1 VSVSRPDGNVS
12 SHGTRIGPLR
22 WRERLLVKPALF
34 SVLAISISL
43 MGASGA
49 RAQTGFPQGGVPAP
63 VQQKPAVPQPPPAAA
78 PGQIAPVTSSRRDSP
93 LVPSAEQLVALVRN
107 VLLAVNDANLT
118 GNYTVL
124 RDLSAPDSQGL
135 NTPERL
141 EESFRPIRQQGTD
154 FSIVAVATPRFVQLP
169 AFTPQG
175 YLRVNGEFISSPR
188 ITFDIFLQHVEG
200 RWRPY
205 AIGVGVVPVP
215 VSPTPSAEVKSPP
228 KSKGTGQ
235 PVAISP
241 PRNTK
246 PLKPE

>member
-1 VSVSRPDGNVS
+1 
-12 SHGTRIGPLR
+12 
-22 WRERLLVKPALF
+22 LLVKRALF
-34 SVLAISISL
+34 SALAISISL
-43 MGASGA
+43 IEASGA
-49 RAQTGFPQGGVPAP
+49 CAQSGPSAGTVPVP
-63 VQQKPAVPQPPPAAA
+63 VQEKPALPQAPPAAA
-78 PGQIAPVTSSRRDSP
+78 PVQIAPVANTPP
-93 LVPSAEQLVALVRN
+93 LPSAEQLVSLVRN

-169 AFTPQG
+169 TFTPQG

-215 VSPTPSAEVKSPP
+215 VNPTPSAEVKSPP
-228 KSKGTGQ
+228 KSKGAT
-235 PVAISP
+235 V
-241 PRNTK
+241 K
-246 PLKPE
+246 K

>member
-1 VSVSRPDGNVS
+1 MLCSSCAQSGPGSVPV
-12 SHGTRIGPLR
+12 PVQ
-22 WRERLLVKPALF
+22 EKPALPQ
-34 SVLAISISL
+34 
-43 MGASGA
+43 A
-49 RAQTGFPQGGVPAP
+49 R
-63 VQQKPAVPQPPPAAA
+63 PAAA
-78 PGQIAPVTSSRRDSP
+78 PVQIAPVATAPSDAPP
-93 LVPSAEQLVALVRN
+93 LPSTEQLVSLVRN

-141 EESFRPIRQQGTD
+141 EESFKPIRQQGTD

-169 AFTPQG
+169 TLTPRG

-188 ITFDIFLQHVEG
+188 ITFDIFFQHVAA

-215 VSPTPSAEVKSPP
+215 VNPTPSAEVKSPP
-228 KSKGTGQ
+228 KSKGGGLPNQ
-235 PVAISP
+235 PVAIGA

-246 PLKPE
+246 PSKPE

>member
-1 VSVSRPDGNVS
+1 MEELVS
-12 SHGTRIGPLR
+12 
-22 WRERLLVKPALF
+22 
-34 SVLAISISL
+34 
-43 MGASGA
+43 
-49 RAQTGFPQGGVPAP
+49 
-63 VQQKPAVPQPPPAAA
+63 
-78 PGQIAPVTSSRRDSP
+78 
-93 LVPSAEQLVALVRN
+93 LVRN

-169 AFTPQG
+169 TFTPQG
-175 YLRVNGEFISSPR
+175 YLRLKGEFISSPR
-188 ITFDIFLQHVEG
+188 ITFDIFLQHVAG

-215 VSPTPSAEVKSPP
+215 VNPAPSAEVKSPSKP
-228 KSKGTGQ
+228 KG
-235 PVAISP
+235 AA

-246 PLKPE
+246 PSKPE

>member
-1 VSVSRPDGNVS
+1 M
-12 SHGTRIGPLR
+12 L
-22 WRERLLVKPALF
+22 KPALL
-34 SVLAISISL
+34 SALAISIAL
-43 MGASGA
+43 IGASGA
-49 RAQTGFPQGGVPAP
+49 RAQTGPPSGGVPVP

-78 PGQIAPVTSSRRDSP
+78 PVQTAPAVIARPDAPPVP
-93 LVPSAEQLVALVRN
+93 GAEELVALVRN

-175 YLRVNGEFISSPR
+175 YLRVNGEFLSSPR
-188 ITFDIFLQHVEG
+188 ITFDIFLQHVAG

-215 VSPTPSAEVKSPP
+215 VNPTPPAEAKALP
-228 KSKGTGQ
+228 KSKGAGVPNQ
-235 PVAISP
+235 PVASGAG
-241 PRNTK
+241 RNPK
-246 PLKPE
+246 PSKPE

>member
-1 VSVSRPDGNVS
+1 MLAKRALFSALAITISLIEASGACAQSGASPRSG
-12 SHGTRIGPLR
+12 
-22 WRERLLVKPALF
+22 LVPVQEKPAL
-34 SVLAISISL
+34 SNA
-43 MGASGA
+43 
-49 RAQTGFPQGGVPAP
+49 
-63 VQQKPAVPQPPPAAA
+63 PPAAA
-78 PGQIAPVTSSRRDSP
+78 PVQIAPVVTAPSDAPP
-93 LVPSAEQLVALVRN
+93 LPSTEQLVSLVRN

-124 RDLSAPDSQGL
+124 RDLSAPDSQAL

-169 AFTPQG
+169 TFTPQG

-215 VSPTPSAEVKSPP
+215 VNPTPSAEVKPPP
-228 KSKGTGQ
+228 KSKGAGLPNQ
-235 PVAISP
+235 PVAVGA
-241 PRNTK
+241 NKK
-246 PLKPE
+246 PSKPE

>member
-1 VSVSRPDGNVS
+1 
-12 SHGTRIGPLR
+12 
-22 WRERLLVKPALF
+22 LLVKRALV
-34 SVLAISISL
+34 SALAITISL
-43 MGASGA
+43 IAASGA
-49 RAQTGFPQGGVPAP
+49 CAQSGPSPGSVPIPVQEKPAP
-63 VQQKPAVPQPPPAAA
+63 PKAPPAA
-78 PGQIAPVTSSRRDSP
+78 PPMQIAPVANAPSDAPP
-93 LVPSAEQLVALVRN
+93 LPSTEQLVSLVRN

-124 RDLSAPDSQGL
+124 RDLSAPDSQAL

-169 AFTPQG
+169 TFTPQG
-175 YLRVNGEFISSPR
+175 YLRLNGEFNSSPR
-188 ITFDIFLQHVEG
+188 ITFDIFLQHVAG

-215 VSPTPSAEVKSPP
+215 VNPTPSAEVKSLP
-228 KSKGTGQ
+228 KSKGASLPNQ
-235 PVAISP
+235 PVAIGA

-246 PLKPE
+246 PPKSE

>member
-1 VSVSRPDGNVS
+1 
-12 SHGTRIGPLR
+12 
-22 WRERLLVKPALF
+22 LLAKRALF
-34 SVLAISISL
+34 SALAISISL
-43 MGASGA
+43 IGVSGA
-49 RAQTGFPQGGVPAP
+49 CAQSGPSPGRVPVPVQEKPALPQARPATAP
-63 VQQKPAVPQPPPAAA
+63 V
-78 PGQIAPVTSSRRDSP
+78 QIAPVANAPSDAPP
-93 LVPSAEQLVALVRN
+93 LPSAEQLVSLVRN

-124 RDLSAPDSQGL
+124 RDLSAPDSQSL

-141 EESFRPIRQQGTD
+141 EESFKPIRQQGTD

-169 AFTPQG
+169 TFTPQG
-175 YLRVNGEFISSPR
+175 YLRVNGDFNSSPR

-215 VSPTPSAEVKSPP
+215 VNPTPSAEVKSPP
-228 KSKGTGQ
+228 KSKGAGQ
-235 PVAISP
+235 PVAVGA

-246 PLKPE
+246 PSKPE

>member
-1 VSVSRPDGNVS
+1 
-12 SHGTRIGPLR
+12 
-22 WRERLLVKPALF
+22 LLAKRALF

-43 MGASGA
+43 IEASRA
-49 RAQTGFPQGGVPAP
+49 RAQTGPPPGSVPVPVQEKRAVTPPPPAPAP
-63 VQQKPAVPQPPPAAA
+63 VQT
-78 PGQIAPVTSSRRDSP
+78 APVASAQPDAPT
-93 LVPSAEQLVALVRN
+93 LPSAEQLIALVRN

-124 RDLSAPDSQGL
+124 RDLTAPDSQGL

-154 FSIVAVATPRFVQLP
+154 FSIVAVATPRFFQLP
-169 AFTPQG
+169 TFTPQG

-188 ITFDIFLQHVEG
+188 ITFDIFLQPVAG

-215 VSPTPSAEVKSPP
+215 VNPTPSAEVKSPP
-228 KSKGTGQ
+228 KSKGAGLPNQ
-235 PVAISP
+235 PVAIGA

-246 PLKPE
+246 PSKPE

>member
-1 VSVSRPDGNVS
+1 
-12 SHGTRIGPLR
+12 
-22 WRERLLVKPALF
+22 LLAKRALF
-34 SVLAISISL
+34 SAMAISISL
-43 MGASGA
+43 IEASGA
-49 RAQTGFPQGGVPAP
+49 HAQTGPPPGSVPVP
-63 VQQKPAVPQPPPAAA
+63 VQQRPAVTQSPPAAA
-78 PGQIAPVTSSRRDSP
+78 PVQIAPVASAQPDAPP
-93 LVPSAEQLVALVRN
+93 LPSAEQLIALVRN

-154 FSIVAVATPRFVQLP
+154 FSIVAVATPRFFQLP
-169 AFTPQG
+169 TLTPQG

-188 ITFDIFLQHVEG
+188 ITFDIFLQPVAG

-215 VSPTPSAEVKSPP
+215 VNPTPSAEVKSPP
-228 KSKGTGQ
+228 KSKGAGLPNQ
-235 PVAISP
+235 PGAVGA
-241 PRNTK
+241 NKK
-246 PLKPE
+246 PSKPE